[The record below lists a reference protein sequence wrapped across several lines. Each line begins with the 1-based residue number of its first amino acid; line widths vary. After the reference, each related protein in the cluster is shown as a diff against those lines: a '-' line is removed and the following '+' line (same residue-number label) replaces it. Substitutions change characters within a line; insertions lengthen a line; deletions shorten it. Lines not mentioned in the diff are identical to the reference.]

1 MVELENPNAALQQVD
16 KDRGKNARQL
26 TWVLLL
32 KAHRAAGCLAWLATG
47 LWTLLSMVKKR
58 LIFGQGVAMESEKS
72 KKEKLFKL
80 LKAFLVF
87 ALAALV
93 FEVFAY
99 LNGWHFSTPDLYM
112 PTSFGIQDF
121 VQWIYLVWVSFR
133 SNYIAP
139 PIQTL
144 ANIYIFLFLLQ
155 SIDRIVLCIGC
166 SWIKYKKIKPKPKY
180 QSFELKD
187 VEPQGNACCSDNGES

>member
-1 MVELENPNAALQQVD
+1 MLELENPNAALQQVD
-16 KDRGKNARQL
+16 KHRGKNARQL

-32 KAHRAAGCLAWLATG
+32 KAHHAAGCLAWLATG

-58 LIFGQGVAMESEKS
+58 LIFGKGVAMESEKS

-87 ALAALV
+87 ALEALV

-112 PTSFGIQDF
+112 STSFGIQYF
-121 VQWIYLVWVSFR
+121 FQWIYLAWVSFR

-144 ANIYIFLFLLQ
+144 ANICISLFASVYRPDHSLHRMLL
-155 SIDRIVLCIGC
+155 DKV
-166 SWIKYKKIKPKPKY
+166 
-180 QSFELKD
+180 
-187 VEPQGNACCSDNGES
+187 